1 MGQNADHQLCF
12 TPSYLHWMEDNAG
25 KVEDYINTNID
36 FWSREYV
43 HKLLFSNPWMGQV
56 IVNDYVENSLDITA
70 HQRKVEN
77 FMMKEGNEVTVLS
90 GSRGSGKT
98 HEGVQTV
105 ESIAEKTG
113 MINKVYI
120 GAPNAELEAHGWTI
134 IANLDGM
141 QKDDFGIQDEAALF
155 LNSRRSTTTYNVEV
169 IENLPTL
176 RHTGIRGWMI
186 MAQSTKRMDIAILD
200 YANTHIIK
208 NYTDAYSMDV
218 ERGKISDEL
227 LLEYMMPREDYVIKS
242 PVKSW
247 SFVKTSEFICL
258 KHTPLLS
265 WYTDKLGKAFGRFD
279 NEQQALE
286 FAAVMYTNDDY
297 DATYMK
303 KYMKVRGLDRD
314 KEFWLAFKERVNNL
328 EYVRPRPDVVEEYK
342 TAKPLIGEGT
352 EQQQYYDKLLKEK
365 NNK

>member
-1 MGQNADHQLCF
+1 MGQNADHKLCF
-12 TPSYLHWMEDNAG
+12 TPSYKHWMEDNAG

-36 FWSREYV
+36 FWSKDYV
-43 HKLLFSNPWMGQV
+43 HNLLMANPWMGQI
-56 IVNDYVENSLDITA
+56 IVNDFVENSQDIDD
-70 HQRKVEN
+70 HKRKVEN
-77 FMMKEGNEVTVLS
+77 FMLKEGNEVTVLS
-90 GSRGSGKT
+90 GSRGTGKT
-98 HEGVQTV
+98 HEAVQTV
-105 ESIAEKTG
+105 ESIAERTG
-113 MINKVYI
+113 MVNKVYI
-120 GAPNAELEAHGWTI
+120 GAPNSELEQHGWNI

-141 QKDDFGIQDEAALF
+141 QKDDFGIQDEGALF
-155 LNSRRSTTTYNVEV
+155 LSSRRSTTAYNVEV

-176 RHTGIRGWMI
+176 RHVGIRGWMI
-186 MAQSTKRMDIAILD
+186 MTQSTKRMDIAILD

-218 ERGKISDEL
+218 ERGVISNDL
-227 LLEYMMPREDYVIKS
+227 LLEFMMPREDYVIKS
-242 PVKSW
+242 PAKSW

-279 NEQQALE
+279 NIEQALE
-286 FAAVMYTNDDY
+286 FASVMFTLDDY
-297 DATYMK
+297 DISYMK

-314 KEFWLAFKERVNNL
+314 KEFWLEFKERVKDM
-328 EYVRPRPDVVEEYK
+328 EYVPPRQEAVEEYK